1 MTDENS
7 ERVQELNERIAH
19 WDAEHQH
26 EMQLKMDDQQNLK
39 ETLALAL
46 HVATVSSI
54 PSAVWIVCWA
64 VVTSVNT
71 PTVQQVL
78 TSIGAL
84 VIFGVILAGAAR
96 ASGLVSHWWFRRSV
110 IHERLAA
117 TVCSLLAAAL
127 LFGWVMV
134 FAKW

>member
-1 MTDENS
+1 MTDEKS
-7 ERVQELNERIAH
+7 DRVQELNERISH

-26 EMQLKMDDQQNLK
+26 EMQLKIEAQENLK
-39 ETLALAL
+39 DTLALSL

-54 PSAVWIVCWA
+54 PSAIWIICWA

-71 PTVQQVL
+71 PTMFQFM

-84 VIFGVILAGAAR
+84 AIFGIILAGAAR
-96 ASGLVSHWWFRRSV
+96 ASGLLAHWWFYRSL
-110 IHERLAA
+110 IQERVAA

>member
-7 ERVQELNERIAH
+7 ERVQQLNERISH
-19 WDAEHQH
+19 WDSEHTQ
-26 EMQLKMDDQQNLK
+26 EMKLKLDDQQALK
-39 ETLALAL
+39 DTLALSL
-46 HVATVSSI
+46 HVAAISSI

-64 VVTSVNT
+64 VVKSVNT
-71 PTVQQVL
+71 PTLLQIVL
-78 TSIGAL
+78 SIGSL
-84 VIFGVILAGAAR
+84 VIFAVILAGAAR
-96 ASGLVSHWWFRRSV
+96 ASGLVAHWWFRRSL

>member
-1 MTDENS
+1 MTDENP
-7 ERVQELNERIAH
+7 ERVQELNERIAN

-26 EMQLKMDDQQNLK
+26 EMQLKIEAQENLK
-39 ETLALAL
+39 DTLALSL
-46 HVATVSSI
+46 HVAAVSSI
-54 PSAVWIVCWA
+54 PSAVWIICWA

-71 PTVQQVL
+71 PTALQFAH
-78 TSIGAL
+78 SIGAL
-84 VIFGVILAGAAR
+84 ILFGVILAGAAR
-96 ASGLVSHWWFRRSV
+96 ASGLLAHWWFHRSL
-110 IHERLAA
+110 IQERLAA

>member
-1 MTDENS
+1 MKDENS
-7 ERVQELNERIAH
+7 DRVQELNERIAH

-26 EMQLKMDDQQNLK
+26 EMQLKLDDQQNLK
-39 ETLALAL
+39 VTLALAF
-46 HVATVSSI
+46 HVAVVSSI
-54 PSAVWIVCWA
+54 PSAIWIVCWA

-71 PTVQQVL
+71 PTLVQIAY
-78 TSIGAL
+78 SIGAL

-96 ASGLVSHWWFRRSV
+96 ASGLAAHWWFRRSL

>member
-1 MTDENS
+1 MTDKNS
-7 ERVQELNERIAH
+7 ERVQQLNEQIAH

-26 EMQLKMDDQQNLK
+26 EMQLKLDAQQNLK
-39 ETLALAL
+39 DTLALAL
-46 HVATVSSI
+46 HVAAVNSI
-54 PSAVWIVCWA
+54 PSAIWIVCWA
-64 VVTSVNT
+64 VVTSVNS
-71 PTVQQVL
+71 PNLLQFVH
-78 TSIGAL
+78 SIGAL

-96 ASGLVSHWWFRRSV
+96 ASGLAAHWWFHRSL

-134 FAKW
+134 FAQW

>member
-7 ERVQELNERIAH
+7 ERVQKLNERIAD

-26 EMQLKMDDQQNLK
+26 EMQLKIEAQENLQD
-39 ETLALAL
+39 TLALSV
-46 HVATVSSI
+46 HVAAVSSI
-54 PSAVWIVCWA
+54 PSAIWIICWA
-64 VVTSVNT
+64 VVTSVNP
-71 PTVQQVL
+71 PTAFHIM
-78 TSIGAL
+78 TSLGAL
-84 VIFGVILAGAAR
+84 VIFGIILAGAAR
-96 ASGLVSHWWFRRSV
+96 ASGLLAHWWFHRSL
-110 IHERLAA
+110 IQERLAA